1 MFPCLIF
8 IYFASGTVT
17 SQSLHDS
24 ASLYLQPLSGPP
36 GVSSGLL
43 SCCLTSAPAPGQ
55 PVLHTMIT
63 FIFVKRESSKLVS
76 PQVFCWLPLLLS
88 LLAWACQDLN
98 KSMGNLPALHSF
110 CSGHLCWL
118 LVPLMRVSAV
128 LKEYALHGMCYPPF
142 FF

>member
-1 MFPCLIF
+1 MLKTLIQVF
-8 IYFASGTVT
+8 RVKSFLPKWFSFQFSLSLKDTVVNPVLEPEIQFLPYVPMSNIYFAGGTVT

-43 SCCLTSAPAPGQ
+43 SCCLTSALAPGQ

-76 PQVFCWLPLLLS
+76 PQVFYWFPL
-88 LLAWACQDLN
+88 AT
-98 KSMGNLPALHSF
+98 
-110 CSGHLCWL
+110 
-118 LVPLMRVSAV
+118 
-128 LKEYALHGMCYPPF
+128 
-142 FF
+142 